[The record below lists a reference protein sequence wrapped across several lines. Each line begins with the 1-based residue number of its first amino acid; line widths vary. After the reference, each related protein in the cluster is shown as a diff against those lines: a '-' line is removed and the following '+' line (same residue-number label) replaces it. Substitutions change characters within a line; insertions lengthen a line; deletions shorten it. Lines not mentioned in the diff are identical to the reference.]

1 LAATLFIP
9 IGLIQANRDRVYGRP
24 FHLEGP
30 DVRLSGSRNMA
41 AVGYPIRRSVSA
53 PERAPRG
60 VANSRRKRAFDV
72 ALSTLALFVLLPLL
86 VLVAAAIA
94 VESGGPVIFRQRRS
108 GLNGQPFVIYKFRTM
123 SVAEDGPS
131 LRQAQ
136 ANDARVTRVGRL
148 LRFLSIDELPQ
159 LVNVLRGEMSVV
171 GPRPHALDHDAQWSL
186 IDPAYNER
194 FRARPG
200 LTGLAQVRGYRGL
213 VQNDECLRKRVAA
226 DREYV
231 ESWSLR
237 TDLAIILRTVPLLL
251 GDAQAF

>member
-1 LAATLFIP
+1 
-9 IGLIQANRDRVYGRP
+9 
-24 FHLEGP
+24 
-30 DVRLSGSRNMA
+30 MA
-41 AVGYPIRRSVSA
+41 AVGYPTRRSVSA
-53 PERAPRG
+53 PNRAPRG
-60 VANSRRKRAFDV
+60 VADSRRKRTLDV
-72 ALSTLALFVLLPLL
+72 ALSTLALLVLLPLL
-86 VLVAAAIA
+86 VLVAAAIV

-108 GLNGQPFVIYKFRTM
+108 GLNGRPFVIYKFRTM

-171 GPRPHALDHDAQWSL
+171 GPRPHALDQDAQWSA
-186 IDPAYNER
+186 IEPAYNER

-213 VQNDECLRKRVAA
+213 VRSDECVRKRVAA

-231 ESWSLR
+231 DGWSLR

-251 GDAQAF
+251 GDARAF